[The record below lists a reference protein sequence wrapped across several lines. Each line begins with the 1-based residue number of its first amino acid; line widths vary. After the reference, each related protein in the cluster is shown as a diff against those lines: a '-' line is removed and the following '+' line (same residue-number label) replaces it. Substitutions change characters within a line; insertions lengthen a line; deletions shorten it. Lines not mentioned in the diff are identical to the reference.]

1 MELHSQPSVIPLY
14 IACLLKQPNN
24 LEIDKLKNLS
34 DLTLSMK
41 NIGINGKQLNKF
53 KTFFGLYPK
62 HEAVPITFLH
72 LLVFRPHLKFMLTKQ
87 LPFPVLGLV
96 HMYNEI
102 ISHKDVFIDDRV
114 NIQISISD
122 IKQTNKGIEITL
134 HSKIYR
140 GRCLVWESFSGYLN
154 PVRKKGTGKP
164 TLKRLNM
171 NNTYERQ
178 QKWGIPSNLGRLYAR
193 LSGDANPIHLC
204 GLTAKF
210 FGFKQAIA
218 HGMCMAFKCSAA
230 LESLSISS
238 SNRLS
243 RLSIHFNKP
252 VYLPSEVMFNYNLRS
267 TTSTFSITSGQ
278 SRKPLLTGELS
289 YKDDKPINS
298 L

>member
-1 MELHSQPSVIPLY
+1 MELHNQPSVIPLY
-14 IACLLKQPNN
+14 IACLLKKPND
-24 LEIDKLKNLS
+24 LDLDKLKNLS

-41 NIGINGKQLNKF
+41 DIGINERQLNRF
-53 KTFFGLYPK
+53 KTFFGLQSNQ
-62 HEAVPITFLH
+62 EAVPITFLH
-72 LLVFRPHLKFMLTKQ
+72 LLVFRPHLKFMLAKQ

-114 NIQISISD
+114 NIQISISE
-122 IKQTNKGIEITL
+122 IKQTNKGVEITL
-134 HSKIYR
+134 HSKIFR
-140 GRCLVWESFSGYLN
+140 DRSLVWESFSGYLN
-154 PVRKKGTGKP
+154 PVRSKGAAKP
-164 TLKRLNM
+164 ALKRLNM
-171 NNTYERQ
+171 NNAYERQ
-178 QKWGIPSNLGRLYAR
+178 QKWSILSNLGRQYAR

-230 LESLSISS
+230 LENLSISNA
-238 SNRLS
+238 NRPT

-252 VYLPSEVMFNYNLRS
+252 VYLPSDVMFNYNLRHD
-267 TTSTFSITSGQ
+267 TSTFSITSGQ

-289 YKDDKPINS
+289 NMKYNHPN
-298 L
+298 